1 MLQIDEEKNILS
13 VIKNNKTITYPFDSP
28 EAFEEISK
36 MMIRVGW
43 DTKYVYSFTWL
54 GRPIIQLPDD
64 IVTIQELIYEV
75 KPDVIIEIGVAHGG
89 SLMLSASICKSIEKG
104 RVIGVDI
111 EIRPHNKKAIEEH
124 ILYEYITLIEGNSI
138 DLATFNTVK
147 KLIKPQE
154 KVLVLLDGKHTKGHV
169 LEELK
174 LYSGLV
180 TKDSYIVAMDG
191 IQKDLKGAPRSQ
203 EDWEWNNPSEAA
215 IEFNNISNEFQLVD
229 FVPKFNEGIIT
240 KRPTY
245 CPNAFLKRV
254 Q

>member
-13 VIKNNKTITYPFDSP
+13 ITKNNETISYPFDSQ
-28 EAFEEISK
+28 EAFEEISRI
-36 MMIRVGW
+36 MLRIGW

-64 IVTIQELIYEV
+64 IMTLQELIYEV
-75 KPDVIIEIGVAHGG
+75 QPDVIVEIGVAHGG
-89 SLMLSASICKSIEKG
+89 SLILSASICKSIEKG
-104 RVIGVDI
+104 RVLGVDI
-111 EIRPHNKKAIEEH
+111 EIRPHNRKAIEEH
-124 ILYEYITLIEGNSI
+124 ILYDYITLIEGDSI
-138 DLATFNTVK
+138 SDSTFNAVK
-147 KLIKPQE
+147 EQIRPKE
-154 KVLVLLDGKHTKGHV
+154 KVLVLLDGKHTKEHV

-174 LYSGLV
+174 LYSDLV

-191 IQKDLKGAPRSQ
+191 IQKNLKGAPRSN

-215 IEFNNISNEFQLVD
+215 IEFNKNSRD
-229 FVPKFNEGIIT
+229 FELIDFIPKFNEGMIT